1 MWETRLFPFT
11 CFLPQ
16 LKDTKSGERLGDIF
30 WNRMRDITY
39 LLSFF
44 FYTHKLAY
52 FHKFRLVWV
61 IIGVGNVL
69 LQCSA
74 INFLSISY
82 PNGNISFMA
91 NLHCKQIYFLVHTT
105 SSCFHQL
112 TRHNISHT
120 HSPITPRADLNLIWF
135 MIIFDIEQSSFFAL
149 SFLFVERGKL
159 IFHEAQIY
167 SHTIFGCTIRRVFA
181 QILFPLKR
189 FSFNFSQ
196 THPRKLFAFASN
208 SGLFMDVSHEVLFF
222 SPHAFR

>member
-1 MWETRLFPFT
+1 
-11 CFLPQ
+11 
-16 LKDTKSGERLGDIF
+16 
-30 WNRMRDITY
+30 MRDITY

-112 TRHNISHT
+112 TRHNISRT

-135 MIIFDIEQSSFFAL
+135 MIIFWYRTIE
-149 SFLFVERGKL
+149 LFCSKL
-159 IFHEAQIY
+159 PF
-167 SHTIFGCTIRRVFA
+167 RRTGE
-181 QILFPLKR
+181 I
-189 FSFNFSQ
+189 NFSWS
-196 THPRKLFAFASN
+196 TNLFAHNFWLHDPSCICTT
-208 SGLFMDVSHEVLFF
+208 FVS
-222 SPHAFR
+222 S